1 MKKTIII
8 LVVAFAALALV
19 AGVAEAK
26 TKPTPPY
33 LPTVVASRATWNV
46 ANKYGEQQIDD
57 ADTIYDAKNI
67 PAPVCKR
74 VNRGV
79 IDCLGIV
86 ELYVTSEDPDTLYDE
101 GKRCTF
107 VLRVRRYHASRQTR
121 VVTTAY
127 FRDDSIGNDIGNVLT
142 CTQLP

>member
-1 MKKTIII
+1 MKKSIII

-26 TKPTPPY
+26 KTKPPY
-33 LPTVVASRATWNV
+33 LPAAVATRATWNV
-46 ANKYGEQQIDD
+46 ADKYGEQQIDD
-57 ADTIYDAKNI
+57 ADTLYDAKNI
-67 PAPVCKR
+67 PAPACKR

-86 ELYVTSEDPDTLYDE
+86 ELYVTSEDPALVYDE

-107 VLRVRRYHASRQTR
+107 VMRVRRYKAARQTR

-127 FRDDSIGNDIGNVLT
+127 FRDDTIGNDIGNVLT
-142 CTQLP
+142 CVTLP